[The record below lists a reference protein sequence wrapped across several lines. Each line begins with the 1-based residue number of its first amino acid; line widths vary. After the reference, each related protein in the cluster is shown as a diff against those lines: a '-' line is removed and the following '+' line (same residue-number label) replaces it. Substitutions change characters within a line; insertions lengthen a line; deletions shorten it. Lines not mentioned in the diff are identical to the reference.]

1 MKILKIA
8 LQVAGILLLIPA
20 VAMATLRFDNRSAD
34 GPSILFPGG
43 ELVSGDLYTG
53 PEPDWGFTDDI
64 FTIELQ
70 LDDPLSSR
78 LIFILESEGKI
89 YVISGYMSSA
99 LGRLWKHWA
108 VQADEGDGLAVLRI
122 DETRYPRQLLRIHGG
137 AVLDGVAAKMLSKY
151 QGATPT
157 PQSIAATRRG
167 IEAGN
172 SWVFELA
179 PRRE

>member
-8 LQVAGILLLIPA
+8 LQVVGILLLIPA
-20 VAMATLRFDNRSAD
+20 VAMATLRFDNRNAD

-43 ELVSGDLYTG
+43 ELVSGNLHTG
-53 PEPDWGFTDDI
+53 PEPDWSFTDDI

-70 LDDPLSSR
+70 LNDPVSSR
-78 LIFILESEGKI
+78 LIYILESEGKI
-89 YVISGYMSSA
+89 YVISGYMSTF

-108 VQADEGDGLAVLRI
+108 VEADEGNNLGVLRVN
-122 DETRYPRQLLRIHGG
+122 DTRYERRLVRIEEGP
-137 AVLDGVAAKMLSKY
+137 VLDGVAAKLLSKY
-151 QGATPT
+151 SGMANPT
-157 PQSIAATRRG
+157 PQAIAGARRG

-179 PRRE
+179 PRS